1 MVKFIIDLKK
11 LTDNWFT
18 FGIFLKI
25 PYSEMKKIA
34 AEHAGNIANCK
45 TDLLNFWHRK
55 NKGLSS
61 IQLASSLVLS
71 LRCIN
76 YNELA
81 DILQS
86 KYMYGVSVKPRTS
99 KS

>member
-1 MVKFIIDLKK
+1 MVKFVIDLIK

-18 FGIFLKI
+18 FGILLKI
-25 PYSEMKKIA
+25 PYSEMKRIA
-34 AEHAGNIANCK
+34 AEHEDIVNCK
-45 TDLLNFWHRK
+45 TDLLIFWHQK

-81 DILQS
+81 DALLS
-86 KYMYGVSVKPRTS
+86 KYGVSDKPQTS

>member
-1 MVKFIIDLKK
+1 MVEFVIDLKK

-25 PYSEMKKIA
+25 PYSEMKRIA
-34 AEHAGNIANCK
+34 TEHAGNIGYCK

-86 KYMYGVSVKPRTS
+86 KHGVCVKPRTS